1 MSDQVLHRLSTI
13 IAERRHADAADSYV
27 ASLFAKGL
35 NKTLEKVGEEAI
47 EVILAAKD
55 SERSGDADP
64 LVYEVADLWFHCLV
78 ALAHCGTDASAVLG
92 ELERRFTQSGLAE
105 KAARGVH
112 PSMTENGSK

>member
-1 MSDQVLHRLSTI
+1 VNDQVLRRLSVV

-35 NKTLEKVGEEAI
+35 NKTLEKVGEEAV
-47 EVILAAKD
+47 EVVLAAKD
-55 SERSGDADP
+55 SEHSGDAAA

-78 ALAHCGTDASAVLG
+78 ALAHCGADAGDVLG

-105 KAARGVH
+105 KAARGMD
-112 PSMTENGSK
+112 PSTTDNGSK